1 MFRRIQGIA
10 LAVMTFALASPVAL
24 AHPGHG
30 VIPADQPA
38 HWFEPIHAAPL
49 VISVL
54 AIALYVWRRSRSNS

>member
-1 MFRRIQGIA
+1 MFRRIGGIA

-38 HWFEPIHAAPL
+38 HWFEPMHAAPL
-49 VISVL
+49 IVSVL
-54 AIALYVWRRSRSNS
+54 AIGLVAWRRAQRKS